1 MNALPK
7 LLQVDAPPIV
17 NALTIDVEDYYQ
29 VSALEPYIR
38 RDNWTKIP
46 PRVEANTDRIL
57 ALLDEHG
64 IRATFFVLG
73 WIAER
78 HADLVRRI
86 AAAGH
91 EVASHGYAHM
101 RITQQSPAEFHDD
114 VVRAK
119 SLLEDTIGEAVKGYR
134 APSYSIGATTL
145 WALDILDAAGYRY
158 SSSIFPIRHDL
169 YGMPS
174 APRFP
179 FYARAGGILE
189 IPVTTVKIGRRKL
202 PCGGGGYFRLLPY
215 ATFRW
220 ALRRVNDADGRAGVF
235 YFHPWEIDPEQPR
248 VAGTNFKTRFRHY
261 VNLDRMEAKI
271 VRLLGDFHWD
281 RMDRVFLEDAAAYSS
296 VQPTTAAAVPTVT

>member
-1 MNALPK
+1 MNALPE
-7 LLQVDAPPIV
+7 LPQVDAPPIV
-17 NALTIDVEDYYQ
+17 NALTVDVEDYFQ

-38 RDNWTKIP
+38 RDDWTKIP
-46 PRVEANTDRIL
+46 SRVEANTDRIL
-57 ALLDEHG
+57 ALLGEHS

-78 HADLVRRI
+78 HASLVRRI

-91 EVASHGYAHM
+91 EIASHGYTHT

-119 SLLEDTIGEAVKGYR
+119 SLLEDTVGEAVKGYR

-145 WALDILDAAGYRY
+145 WALDILAAAGYRY

-169 YGMPS
+169 YGMPG

-179 FYARAGGILE
+179 FYARVGGILE
-189 IPVTTVKIGRRKL
+189 IPVTTVKVGQRKL

-220 ALRRVNDADGRAGVF
+220 ALRRVNDVDGRAGVF

-248 VAGTNFKTRFRHY
+248 VAGTDLKTRFRHY

-281 RMDRVFLEDAAAYSS
+281 RMDRVFLDDAAACAGA
-296 VQPTTAAAVPTVT
+296 QPAVAAAVPAGT